1 MHKRSSRWG
10 LVLLLG
16 ALVLVVALWRRSPA
30 PMEAEA
36 VVVAAPEARDE
47 SPRVESVSEPAA
59 PVREEPVVAAVVE
72 PDRKAT
78 LEAPPE
84 PVLVMMSPSRPTFE
98 GTSLVVRDERDG
110 SALPWWNVR
119 VQLAG
124 GATTTVRPDSKGV
137 IRWEESKSIESVAV
151 EFGADGTQ
159 SSLANCTLE
168 KAPDGQIVASAPFL
182 FVGRFLAVAP
192 GFDPAK
198 DARIQRVQSLR
209 ADGAGVPFQSTTPQ
223 LEVGA
228 EPDERVFAIATFR
241 RMPHD
246 LAELGATLEVTL
258 GSGDENS
265 ATWSA
270 KFPVP
275 GLVTSP
281 VVQLE
286 SSSTASLRV
295 LVLDDTT
302 SQPLPGAIVAVSTPQ
317 SQAQSRGD
325 ATGLTDAEGRIVH
338 AALDQGEYH
347 LFVRQIGYK
356 DRREVVNLGRGGL
369 ELVVRLVPRATLHDY
384 EVHVA
389 LPAGAD
395 LFKFRVAVKC
405 QPMFVWLDAAV
416 EPTPGGTGAV
426 ARFKRLPAGEYTVS
440 VFEFDGETKV
450 RAEQITLIPG
460 SLRCDFDLR

>member
-1 MHKRSSRWG
+1 MQKRSSRVG
-10 LVLLLG
+10 IVTAAVVLLG
-16 ALVLVVALWRRSPA
+16 IALWRRSPA
-30 PMEAEA
+30 PTEAGA
-36 VVVAAPEARDE
+36 VVVAAPEAKAE
-47 SPRVESVSEPAA
+47 SPRVESEPEPAA
-59 PVREEPVVAAVVE
+59 PAREELVVAAIVE
-72 PDRKAT
+72 PDRKAA
-78 LEAPPE
+78 LPAPPGS
-84 PVLVMMSPSRPTFE
+84 VVVVKSPSRPTFE

-137 IRWEESKSIESVAV
+137 IRWDESKSIESVAV

-159 SSLANCTLE
+159 SSLATCTLE
-168 KAPDGQIVASAPFL
+168 KAPDGQVVASAPFL

-192 GFDPAK
+192 GLDPAT

-209 ADGAGVPFQSTTPQ
+209 ADGAGVPFQSATPR

-241 RMPHD
+241 RMQHD

-258 GSGDENS
+258 GSGEENS

-302 SQPLPGAIVAVSTPQ
+302 SQPLPGAIVAVATPE
-317 SQAQSRGD
+317 SRAHSRVD

-347 LFVRQIGYK
+347 LIVCQIGYK
-356 DRREVVNLGRGGL
+356 DRREAVKLGREGL

-395 LFKFRVAVKC
+395 PSKFRVVVYCK
-405 QPMFVWLDAAV
+405 PMFVLLDAAV
-416 EPTPGGTGAV
+416 EPTPDGTGAV
-426 ARFKRLPAGEYTVS
+426 ARFQRLPAGEYTVK
-440 VFEFDGETKV
+440 VLELGGETKV
-450 RAEQITLIPG
+450 RGEQVTLVPG